1 MRLKSNDL
9 KSSKQLKEDKYD
21 ALVFHSFDF
30 ERTLWRLFQ
39 KCVVYTKLDIYLFLQ
54 DKLNVPSPKNFW
66 VTGTIWTQQ
75 NNKNRNTNHIQT
87 EKNRKIRK
95 MTMN

>member
-54 DKLNVPSPKNFW
+54 DKLNVPESKELLSNRYNLDA
-66 VTGTIWTQQ
+66 TKQQ
-75 NNKNRNTNHIQT
+75 K
-87 EKNRKIRK
+87 
-95 MTMN
+95 